1 MEPRNKK
8 SRSRNRREK
17 LRGRNGITKNV
28 RSGGAM
34 DMLSNYVK
42 TFTSPTAVVG
52 TAFSTIN
59 NIRALKDLMKNAN
72 QSYEFFKHCKSV
84 YGSGGGGSK
93 PRGRIEV
100 WRRYKAALD
109 DMHNLLNA
117 LFNNVVMTN
126 LFSYITKSPDVKDH
140 IEKFRM
146 NVGEFSI
153 LNDDV
158 DAASRQGFVSKL
170 YTPSLILLYPDWYRY
185 ELNILNTQLLTTISE
200 LNMYPGK
207 PKA

>member
-8 SRSRNRREK
+8 TRSRNRRENP
-17 LRGRNGITKNV
+17 RGRNEKTKNV

-34 DMLSNYVK
+34 AMIHNYIGS
-42 TFTSPTAVVG
+42 FTPTGVSLA
-52 TAFSTIN
+52 TIN
-59 NIRALKDLMKNAN
+59 NVRALKDLMKNAN
-72 QSYEFFKHCKSV
+72 QTYDFFKHCKSV
-84 YGSGGGGSK
+84 YGSGGGDSK
-93 PRGRIEV
+93 PRARIEV
-100 WRRYKAALD
+100 WRRYKAVLD

-153 LNDDV
+153 LHDDV
-158 DAASRQGFVSKL
+158 DAASRQGVVSKL
-170 YTPSLILLYPDWYRY
+170 YTPSLILMYPDWYRY

-200 LNMYPGK
+200 LNMYPSK

>member
-8 SRSRNRREK
+8 TRSRNRREK
-17 LRGRNGITKNV
+17 LRGRNGITQNA

-34 DMLSNYVK
+34 GMLNDYVK
-42 TFTSPTAVVG
+42 SFTPTGV
-52 TAFSTIN
+52 AFGTIN
-59 NIRALKDLMKNAN
+59 SIRALKDLMKNAN
-72 QSYEFFKHCKSV
+72 QSYDFFKHCKSV

-153 LNDDV
+153 LHDDV

-207 PKA
+207 LKA